1 MNCERSREL
10 FADYLGEELAR
21 AEAQELQL
29 HLKACQGC
37 RQELALLGSTKTT
50 LMRALP
56 EVSIPQH
63 LSFNFS
69 KPRPQ
74 GWFEWLR
81 QSRYATLAA
90 TTAGFVVC
98 VASLSMFRTQLRMG
112 PEGFQI
118 SFGSSAVKTAV
129 PAPVTPQIA
138 VAGLGR
144 EEVQRLI
151 EAKLT
156 EIEQAQ
162 TVRFERALMEVRNQ
176 WQVHR
181 RQDWQQIS
189 AGLRYLEANQKSMV
203 QDAARNSTY
212 IQSLAN
218 NFYARA
224 EKPAS
229 LQ

>member
-1 MNCERSREL
+1 MNCEKSREL

-21 AEAQELQL
+21 GEARELQL
-29 HLKACQGC
+29 HLKTCQGC

-74 GWFEWLR
+74 GWFQWLR

-90 TTAGFVVC
+90 VTAGFVVC
-98 VASLSMFRTQLRMG
+98 VASLSMFRTQLKMG

-118 SFGSSAVKTAV
+118 SFGSSVVQTGA
-129 PAPVTPQIA
+129 PAPIAPQVA
-138 VAGLGR
+138 VAGLGK

-151 EAKLT
+151 DTKLA
-156 EIEQAQ
+156 EIGQAQ
-162 TVRFERALMEVRNQ
+162 TARLERTLMEVRNQ
-176 WQVHR
+176 WQVQR
-181 RQDWQQIS
+181 QQDWQQVS

>member
-10 FADYLGEELAR
+10 FADYLGDELAK
-21 AEAQELQL
+21 AEAQTLQL
-29 HLKACQGC
+29 HLKTCQWC

-69 KPRPQ
+69 KPQPQ
-74 GWFEWLR
+74 SWFGWLR
-81 QSRYATLAA
+81 QNRYSSLAVV
-90 TTAGFVVC
+90 TACFVIC
-98 VASLSMFRTQLRMG
+98 VASLALFQTQLKFG
-112 PEGFQI
+112 SEGFQI
-118 SFGSSAVKTAV
+118 SFGSSTPTAAT
-129 PAPVTPQIA
+129 PAPVAPEVT
-138 VAGLGR
+138 VAGLGK

-151 EAKLT
+151 DTRLG
-156 EIEQAQ
+156 EIDQ
-162 TVRFERALMEVRNQ
+162 TQTARFERTLMEARNQ
-176 WQVHR
+176 WQVQR
-181 RQDWQQIS
+181 QQDWQQMS
-189 AGLRYLEANQKSMV
+189 AGLRYLEANQKSIV

>member
-21 AEAQELQL
+21 DAAQELQL
-29 HLKACQGC
+29 HLKTCQGC
-37 RQELALLGSTKTT
+37 RQELALLGSTKAT
-50 LMRALP
+50 LKRALP
-56 EVSIPQH
+56 EVTIPRH

-69 KPRPQ
+69 KPQPQ
-74 GWFEWLR
+74 GWFGWLR
-81 QSRYATLAA
+81 QSRYASMAA
-90 TTAGFVVC
+90 VTACFVLC
-98 VASLSMFRTQLRMG
+98 VASLALFRTQLKFG
-112 PEGFQI
+112 SEGVQI
-118 SFGSSAVKTAV
+118 SFGSSTPATPA
-129 PAPVTPQIA
+129 PAPVAPQVT
-138 VAGLGR
+138 VAGLGK

-151 EAKLT
+151 EARLT
-156 EIEQAQ
+156 EIEQTQ
-162 TVRFERALMEVRNQ
+162 TVRFERTLTEVKNQ
-176 WQVHR
+176 WQAQR
-181 RQDWQQIS
+181 QQDWQQMS

>member
-1 MNCERSREL
+1 MNCEKSREL

-21 AEAQELQL
+21 GDAQELQL
-29 HLKACQGC
+29 HLKTCQGC

-50 LMRALP
+50 LIRALP

-63 LSFNFS
+63 VAFNFS

-81 QSRYATLAA
+81 QSRYATVAA
-90 TTAGFVVC
+90 VTAGFVVC
-98 VASLSMFRTQLRMG
+98 VASLSMFRTQVKIG
-112 PEGFQI
+112 QDGFEI
-118 SFGSSAVKTAV
+118 SFGSSAAQIAV
-129 PAPVTPQIA
+129 PATIAPQVA
-138 VAGLGR
+138 VAGLGK
-144 EEVQRLI
+144 EEVQRLVD
-151 EAKLT
+151 AKLA
-156 EIEQAQ
+156 EIDQAQ
-162 TVRFERALMEVRNQ
+162 TARFDRALMEVRNQ
-176 WQVHR
+176 WQVQR
-181 RQDWQQIS
+181 QQDWQQMS
-189 AGLRYLEANQKSMV
+189 AGLRYLEANQKTMV

-224 EKPAS
+224 EKPLS

>member
-1 MNCERSREL
+1 MNCEKSREL
-10 FADYLGEELAR
+10 FADYLGEELAKG
-21 AEAQELQL
+21 EAQQLQL
-29 HLKACQGC
+29 HLKTCQSC

-74 GWFEWLR
+74 GWFQWFR

-98 VASLSMFRTQLRMG
+98 VASLSLFRTQLKMG

-118 SFGSSAVKTAV
+118 SFGSSAVETSV
-129 PAPVTPQIA
+129 PAPIAPQVAVT
-138 VAGLGR
+138 GLGK

-151 EAKLT
+151 DVKLA
-156 EIEQAQ
+156 EIDQ
-162 TVRFERALMEVRNQ
+162 TQTARFERTLMAVRNQ
-176 WQVHR
+176 WQVQR
-181 RQDWQQIS
+181 QQDWQQMS

>member
-1 MNCERSREL
+1 MNCEKSREL
-10 FADYLGEELAR
+10 FADYLGEELAGG
-21 AEAQELQL
+21 EAHELQL
-29 HLKACQGC
+29 HLKTCQGC

-74 GWFEWLR
+74 GWLQWLR

-90 TTAGFVVC
+90 VTAGFVVC
-98 VASLSMFRTQLRMG
+98 VASLSMFRTQLKMG

-118 SFGSSAVKTAV
+118 SFGSSNVQTAA
-129 PAPVTPQIA
+129 PAPIAPQVA
-138 VAGLGR
+138 VAGLGK

-151 EAKLT
+151 DTKLA
-156 EIEQAQ
+156 EIGQAQ
-162 TVRFERALMEVRNQ
+162 TARLERTLMEVRNQ
-176 WQVHR
+176 WQLQR
-181 RQDWQQIS
+181 QQDWQQIS

>member
-21 AEAQELQL
+21 DATQELQL

-37 RQELALLGSTKTT
+37 RQELALLGSTKAT
-50 LMRALP
+50 LKRALP
-56 EVSIPQH
+56 EVAIPQH
-63 LSFNFS
+63 VSFNFS
-69 KPRPQ
+69 KPQPQ
-74 GWFEWLR
+74 DWFGWLR
-81 QSRYATLAA
+81 QPRYATLAA
-90 TTAGFVVC
+90 FTACFVIC
-98 VASLSMFRTQLRMG
+98 VASLAFFRTQLQVG
-112 PEGFQI
+112 SEGVQI
-118 SFGSSAVKTAV
+118 SFGSPAATAS
-129 PAPVTPQIA
+129 PAPVAPQVA
-138 VAGLGR
+138 VAGLGK

-156 EIEQAQ
+156 EIEQTQ
-162 TVRFERALMEVRNQ
+162 TVRFERTLMEVKNQ
-176 WQVHR
+176 WQMQR
-181 RQDWQQIS
+181 QQDWQQVS

-224 EKPAS
+224 ETPAS

>member
-1 MNCERSREL
+1 MNCEKSREL
-10 FADYLGEELAR
+10 FADYLGEELAGG
-21 AEAQELQL
+21 EARELQL
-29 HLKACQGC
+29 HLKTCQGC

-74 GWFEWLR
+74 GWFQWLR

-90 TTAGFVVC
+90 VTAGFVVC
-98 VASLSMFRTQLRMG
+98 VASLSMFRTQLKMG

-118 SFGSSAVKTAV
+118 SFGSSNVQTAA
-129 PAPVTPQIA
+129 PAPIAPQVA
-138 VAGLGR
+138 VAGLGK

-151 EAKLT
+151 DTKLA
-156 EIEQAQ
+156 EIGQAQ
-162 TVRFERALMEVRNQ
+162 TARLERTLMEVRNQ
-176 WQVHR
+176 WQLQR
-181 RQDWQQIS
+181 QQDWQQMT